1 VLAAQGQVD
10 EAIAYARDRAG
21 INTSEGSLARFAED
35 LLLKAG
41 RRAEA
46 FDQYALRA
54 NQAHTHLATFR
65 ALAKKYPEL
74 AKEKLLGH
82 LVASTPH
89 APGKWFASA
98 KTLKLFDQA
107 TRLAWASP
115 CDPKT
120 LNRAARDHLTSQPN
134 FAMQCA
140 LAALHWM
147 STGHGY
153 ELTGLDVQQAHSLA
167 IDAAS
172 QTQQSE
178 QAQATI
184 AQMLATDT
192 PTTTWMKQALGM
204 APLSALP
211 KSR

>member
-1 VLAAQGQVD
+1 
-10 EAIAYARDRAG
+10 
-21 INTSEGSLARFAED
+21 
-35 LLLKAG
+35 
-41 RRAEA
+41 
-46 FDQYALRA
+46 
-54 NQAHTHLATFR
+54 
-65 ALAKKYPEL
+65 
-74 AKEKLLGH
+74 
-82 LVASTPH
+82 
-89 APGKWFASA
+89 
-98 KTLKLFDQA
+98 
-107 TRLAWASP
+107 LAWASP

-120 LNRAARDHLTSQPN
+120 LNRAARDHLTSQPT

-153 ELTGLDVQQAHSLA
+153 ELTGLDVQEAHSLA

-172 QTQQSE
+172 QTQQTE
-178 QAQATI
+178 KAQSAI
-184 AQMLATDT
+184 AQMLATGT